1 MAVPP
6 PAVASVMRQ
15 EEGEKQGT
23 KDMPAE
29 SLPFYQ
35 ENGSFSSSILFTTS

>member
-1 MAVPP
+1 MAAPP
-6 PAVASVMRQ
+6 PCAASVMKQ

-29 SLPFYQ
+29 SVPFYQ
-35 ENGSFSSSILFTTS
+35 ENGSFSTRILSTTS